1 MKKLFVLVSLALAL
15 WAPEAVAQA
24 RTVTGRVT
32 ATETGQPISGVA
44 VSVPGTQIGTV
55 TDPSGR
61 YSLDVPANATMLAFR
76 SLAYG
81 AREVAITGTEL
92 NVTLESQ
99 VVALEGVVVTALGME
114 RQTRTLG
121 VASEQVNSEDIPQ
134 GRVVSQEPPAGDQ
147 IDEGS
152 EVDFAVSSGPAAR
165 TLQPAPSLIWRGC
178 R

>member
-61 YSLDVPANATMLAFR
+61 YSLDVPANALATSRAR
-76 SLAYG
+76 SPASTSPP
-81 AREVAITGTEL
+81 RR
-92 NVTLESQ
+92 
-99 VVALEGVVVTALGME
+99 
-114 RQTRTLG
+114 RQAAPR
-121 VASEQVNSEDIPQ
+121 AS
-134 GRVVSQEPPAGDQ
+134 
-147 IDEGS
+147 
-152 EVDFAVSSGPAAR
+152 
-165 TLQPAPSLIWRGC
+165 
-178 R
+178 